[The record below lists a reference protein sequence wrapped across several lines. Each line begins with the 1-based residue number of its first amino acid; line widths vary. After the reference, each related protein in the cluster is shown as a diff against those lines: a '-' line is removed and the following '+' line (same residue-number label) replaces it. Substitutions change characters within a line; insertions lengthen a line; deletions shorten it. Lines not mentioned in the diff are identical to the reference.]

1 MVIKFNNIKLKNFMS
16 FGKAEISLTNCGYT
30 LVSGI
35 NQSFEDMAKSN
46 GSGKSS
52 IWEALSWVLTG
63 ETIRGTKDVVN
74 KFAEG
79 GTRVDIDFEID
90 KTKYNLVRTKE
101 DEDLGTNLKI
111 YVNGQ
116 DKSGKGI
123 RDSEKLLEQLLPD
136 ITAQL
141 IGSVVILGQGLPQRF
156 SNNTPSG
163 RKEVLEKLSKSD
175 FMIED
180 IKEKLSKR
188 KSELN
193 EILKQFE
200 NEIVS
205 IESKSSIY
213 KDMLDKDNKELIE
226 LEKTSIIDITNE
238 ITQQEQELESV
249 LSSIDTQTKEVEL
262 YSEKL
267 DGARKLYTET
277 TLKFAEEVSQKEK
290 EFEADLLQTS
300 IESTKLSTE
309 INSLST
315 EIKRLESVKDT
326 CPTCGQKLPDIHKV
340 DTTELVAKHAELV
353 EQLSKTNLTLD
364 SLERD
369 KATSVKELKDKHKET
384 LLDLEKQGKDIKFE
398 YEERVNQLD
407 KLNQTKSTLS
417 LKLDKL
423 KLNKDNHTTKI
434 RDIKES
440 IKDTENKL
448 NSLLEK
454 LTYNIVERDATKNRL
469 EAITKM
475 TTIATRDFRGFLL
488 SSIIEFISNKS
499 KEYAKEIFDTDKITF
514 KLDGNNIYIGYND
527 KQYEN
532 LSGGEK
538 QKVDLII
545 QFAIRDML
553 SRYLDFSSNILVLD
567 EIFDNLDEVGCQKVL
582 NLISNK
588 LVDIESIFI
597 ITHHTDISIPYD
609 NELVIVK
616 GKDNISRVQ

>member
-267 DGARKLYTET
+267 DSARKLYTET
-277 TLKFAEEVSQKEK
+277 TLKFAEEISQKEK

-434 RDIKES
+434 RDIKEN

>member
-30 LVSGI
+30 LVSGT

-79 GTRVDIDFEID
+79 GARVDIEFEID

-267 DGARKLYTET
+267 DSARKLYTET
-277 TLKFAEEVSQKEK
+277 TLKFAEEISQKEK

-300 IESTKLSTE
+300 IEKTKLSTE
-309 INSLST
+309 ISSLST

-434 RDIKES
+434 RDIKEN

-454 LTYNIVERDATKNRL
+454 LTYNIVERDVTKNRL

>member
-30 LVSGI
+30 LVSGT

-79 GTRVDIDFEID
+79 GARVDIEFEID

-249 LSSIDTQTKEVEL
+249 LSSIDAQTKEVEL

-267 DGARKLYTET
+267 DSARKLYTET
-277 TLKFAEEVSQKEK
+277 TLKFAEEISQKEK

-300 IESTKLSTE
+300 IEKTKLSTE
-309 INSLST
+309 ISSLST

-434 RDIKES
+434 RDIKEN

-454 LTYNIVERDATKNRL
+454 LTYNIVERDVTKNRL

>member
-30 LVSGI
+30 LVSGT

-79 GTRVDIDFEID
+79 GARVDIEFEID

-267 DGARKLYTET
+267 DSARKLYTET
-277 TLKFAEEVSQKEK
+277 TLKFAEEISQKEK

-300 IESTKLSTE
+300 IEKTKLSTE
-309 INSLST
+309 ISSLST

-434 RDIKES
+434 RDIKEN

>member
-384 LLDLEKQGKDIKFE
+384 LLDLEKQGKDIKCE

-434 RDIKES
+434 RDIKEN

>member
-434 RDIKES
+434 RDIKEN

-454 LTYNIVERDATKNRL
+454 LTYNIVERDSTKNRL
-469 EAITKM
+469 EAVTKM

>member
-1 MVIKFNNIKLKNFMS
+1 MS
-16 FGKAEISLTNCGYT
+16 FGKAEISLMNCGYT
-30 LVSGI
+30 LVSGT

-52 IWEALSWVLTG
+52 IWEAVSWVLTG

-74 KFAEG
+74 KFTEG
-79 GTRVDIDFEID
+79 GTRVDIEFELD

-249 LSSIDTQTKEVEL
+249 LLNIDTQTKEVEL

-277 TLKFAEEVSQKEK
+277 TLKFAEEISQKEK

-309 INSLST
+309 IKSLST
-315 EIKRLESVKDT
+315 EIKKLESVKDT

-340 DTTELVAKHAELV
+340 DTTELVAKHTELV
-353 EQLSKTNLTLD
+353 EQLSKINLTLD

-434 RDIKES
+434 IDIKES

-469 EAITKM
+469 EAVTKM

-488 SSIIEFISNKS
+488 SSIIEFISSKS

>member
-52 IWEALSWVLTG
+52 IWEAVSWVLTG

-79 GTRVDIDFEID
+79 GTRVDIEFEID

-267 DGARKLYTET
+267 DSARKLYTET
-277 TLKFAEEVSQKEK
+277 TLKFAEEISQKEK

-434 RDIKES
+434 RDIKEN

-454 LTYNIVERDATKNRL
+454 LTYNIVERDSTKNRL
-469 EAITKM
+469 EAVTKM

>member
-52 IWEALSWVLTG
+52 IWEAVSWVLTG

-79 GTRVDIDFEID
+79 GTRVDIEFEID

-267 DGARKLYTET
+267 DSARKLYTET
-277 TLKFAEEVSQKEK
+277 TLKFAEEISQKEK

-340 DTTELVAKHAELV
+340 DTTELVVKHAELV

-434 RDIKES
+434 RDIKEN

>member
-30 LVSGI
+30 LVSGT

-52 IWEALSWVLTG
+52 IWEAVSWVLTG

-79 GTRVDIDFEID
+79 GARVDIEFEID

-267 DGARKLYTET
+267 DSARKLYTET
-277 TLKFAEEVSQKEK
+277 TLKFAEEISQKEK

-340 DTTELVAKHAELV
+340 DTTELVAKHTELV

-434 RDIKES
+434 RDIKEN

-454 LTYNIVERDATKNRL
+454 LTYNIVERDSTKNRL
-469 EAITKM
+469 EAVTKM

>member
-16 FGKAEISLTNCGYT
+16 FGKAEISLVNCGYT
-30 LVSGI
+30 LVSGT

-52 IWEALSWVLTG
+52 IWEAVSWVLTG

-79 GTRVDIDFEID
+79 GTRVDIEFEID
-90 KTKYNLVRTKE
+90 KTKYSLVRTKE

-267 DGARKLYTET
+267 DGARKLYTDT
-277 TLKFAEEVSQKEK
+277 TLKFAEEISQKEK

-309 INSLST
+309 IKSLST
-315 EIKRLESVKDT
+315 EIKKLESVKDT
-326 CPTCGQKLPDIHKV
+326 CPTCGQRLPDIHKV

-353 EQLSKTNLTLD
+353 EQLSKINLTLD

-398 YEERVNQLD
+398 YEERTNQLD

-434 RDIKES
+434 IDIKES

-567 EIFDNLDEVGCQKVL
+567 EIFDNLDEIGCQKVL